1 MPDTLILGCGLGKDV
16 VVSGSSKYPDEFRRD
31 AVALARSSSRPLAQ
45 VARELGVNHET
56 LRTWVRAAD
65 RAERAAETGGDATE
79 RELRALR
86 RRVAELE
93 KEKEILRKAAA
104 YFAQEMDR

>member
-1 MPDTLILGCGLGKDV
+1 MGKDV
-16 VVSGSSKYPDEFRRD
+16 VVSGLSRYPEEFRRD
-31 AVALARSSSRPLAQ
+31 AVALARSVSRPLAR

-65 RAERAAETGGDATE
+65 RADRAAATGGDAGE

-86 RRVAELE
+86 KRVAELE